1 MRAKTMSLTVAV
13 VLMVALPAF
22 ADRPPKNA
30 KYRGKTSQERTLS
43 ARVTSDAKGL
53 QLEFNQVYR
62 CNRGPTKSTQTVFRN
77 QRPTI
82 REDGTFSY
90 FKTYRNLAPVPGFE
104 ERHTQRQR
112 VTGSFS
118 ADGRRV
124 KGRVASSVVG
134 VSGLRCKAT
143 VTFTAR
149 KTT

>member
-1 MRAKTMSLTVAV
+1 MRKTLLLALVAALALT
-13 VLMVALPAF
+13 LPAL
-22 ADRPPKNA
+22 AAKPPKNA
-30 KYRGKTSQERTLS
+30 KYRGKTSQERSLS

-62 CNRGPTKSTQTVFRN
+62 CNRGPTKATKTVFRN

-82 REDGTFSY
+82 GEDGTFSY

-124 KGRVASSVVG
+124 KGRVASSIAG

-149 KTT
+149 KTS